1 MSQLK
6 NRLSQ
11 TRKEAYKLFSLEKI
25 LQRSVFVL
33 NVFAVI
39 SVVYLISSSSKLET
53 SNTGIYLV
61 ILISLSVFL
70 IANLFQQ
77 QIVMRLRKD
86 WLELEEKS
94 TYDSVTKAFNR
105 GAFEEILSEEMGRAR
120 RYSVPLSLC
129 IIDLDDFK
137 TFNDTYGH
145 PQGDRL
151 LKNFSERVRQA
162 IRGTD
167 CFARYGGD
175 EFCILLPHTDLI
187 SAEKFVGRILLEIQ
201 EWLDSTF
208 SAGVTTYKAPED
220 KSSFMT
226 RADLALYQAK
236 REGKNKV
243 RCLVGDEDDSQVV
256 VKF

>member
-1 MSQLK
+1 MSQIK

-33 NVFAVI
+33 NVCAVI
-39 SVVYLISSSSKLET
+39 GIAYLMFFSASESV
-53 SNTGIYLV
+53 SNTKVQLFV
-61 ILISLSVFL
+61 LMTLSLFL

-77 QIVMRLRKD
+77 QILMKLRKD

-94 TYDSVTKAFNR
+94 TYDAVTKAFNR
-105 GAFEEILSEEMGRAR
+105 GAFEEILDEETNRAR

-151 LKNFSERVRQA
+151 LKNFSERVRSA

-187 SAEKFVGRILLEIQ
+187 SAEKFVGRILLEVQ

-208 SAGVTTYKAPED
+208 SAGITTYKTPED
-220 KSSFMT
+220 RNSFMA

-243 RCLVGDEDDSQVV
+243 RCLVGENDNQVIV
-256 VKF
+256 EF

>member
-1 MSQLK
+1 MSQIK

-25 LQRSVFVL
+25 LQRSAFVL

-39 SVVYLISSSSKLET
+39 GIAYLMICSSKGDASDT
-53 SNTGIYLV
+53 KIQFF
-61 ILISLSVFL
+61 ILAALSLFL

-77 QIVMRLRKD
+77 QILMRLRKD

-105 GAFEEILSEEMGRAR
+105 GAFEEILDEETNRAR

-151 LKNFSERVRQA
+151 LKNFSERVRNA

-175 EFCILLPHTDLI
+175 EFCILLPHTDLV
-187 SAEKFVGRILLEIQ
+187 SAEKFVGRILLEVQ

-208 SAGVTTYKAPED
+208 SAGVTTYKSPED
-220 KSSFMT
+220 KNSFMA

-243 RCLVGDEDDSQVV
+243 RCLVGESDNQVV
-256 VKF
+256 VEF